1 LGDLAL
7 DTVIVNIN
15 LVLNALS
22 NILANNNL
30 RMDIIELKARF
41 NEEFKLS
48 EDAKRD
54 LEEARKTMRQ
64 DFVTHEEIMKKY
76 G

>member
-1 LGDLAL
+1 
-7 DTVIVNIN
+7 
-15 LVLNALS
+15 
-22 NILANNNL
+22 
-30 RMDIIELKARF
+30 MDIIELKARF